1 MFCHLLEADIGDVL
15 LGGVLAVV
23 GLGVVLV
30 HLPVPLLLLPPAP
43 LALVPEDALVHLLA
57 GLRAVRA
64 LPPRPVRAAPEPL
77 LPQPGLVIP
86 STPGRVADSK
96 SQ

>member
-1 MFCHLLEADIGDVL
+1 MFGHLLEADIGDVL

-30 HLPVPLLLLPPAP
+30 HLPVPLLIVLLL
-43 LALVPEDALVHLLA
+43 LASLVPEDALVHLLA
-57 GLRAVRA
+57 ALRAVRA
-64 LPPRPVRAAPEPL
+64 LPARPVRAAPEPL

>member
-1 MFCHLLEADIGDVL
+1 MFCHLLEADVGDVL

-30 HLPVPLLLLPPAP
+30 HLPVPLLIVLLL
-43 LALVPEDALVHLLA
+43 LASLVPEDALVHLLA
-57 GLRAVRA
+57 ALRAVRA